1 MRRLLLYG
9 GSEQSPRDKEEASRE
24 SQALAFARFQDFL
37 SGLVSRQRA
46 LFTGSEQSPIEE
58 LLERLMTSVGEISAI
73 VLARQVLDH
82 YKELDEE
89 QQLAFFANLEA
100 NFNANEAL
108 VKVAYD
114 AYSRD
119 PSSINL
125 NKLSRATEPSR
136 LSLLRRLN
144 QTPGATHDLVAMRT
158 DLLNLLKDHPE
169 LAAVDEDFQRV
180 FRSWFGRGF
189 LQLQT
194 INWSTSAAI
203 LERIIRYEAVHAI
216 RDWDD
221 LRRRIDPPNRRCFA
235 FFHPALIDEP
245 LIFVEVAL
253 GQEIPDSIASILDS
267 QGEDADEEGEYKTAT
282 FYSISN
288 CQPGLANVSFG
299 NFLIKQV
306 VQELRSEFPGIK
318 NFVTLSPIP
327 GFNRW
332 LKSDEPEES
341 SELAQLKAE
350 VLALDRSQEAIVENE
365 AVLRRCV
372 FNYLYH
378 AKRGKHPL
386 DPVARFHLGNGASIF
401 RLHAGADLSDKGMHQ
416 SFGTMVNYLY
426 DPAQIESNHEAYAGQ
441 GKIEF
446 SSKLKSLLLKL

>member
-1 MRRLLLYG
+1 M
-9 GSEQSPRDKEEASRE
+9 
-24 SQALAFARFQDFL
+24 ALGRFQDFL

-46 LFTGSEQSPIEE
+46 LFSGSEQSPIEE
-58 LLERLMTSVGEISAI
+58 LLDKLMSSVGEISAI

-82 YKELDEE
+82 YKDLDVE
-89 QQLAFFANLEA
+89 QRLQFFANLEA

-114 AYSRD
+114 AYAKD

-136 LSLLRRLN
+136 LTLLRRLN

-158 DLLNLLKDHPE
+158 DLIGLLREHPE

-221 LRRRIDPPNRRCFA
+221 LRSRIDPPNRRCFA

-253 GQEIPDSIASILDS
+253 GHEIPGSIASILANES
-267 QGEDADEEGEYKTAT
+267 GQEEGEDDYTTAT

-288 CQPGLANVSFG
+288 CQPGLKNVSFG

-306 VQELRSEFPGIK
+306 VQELRSEFPAIK

-327 GFNRW
+327 GFARW
-332 LKSDEPEES
+332 LQSEDENEPADLTS
-341 SELAQLKAE
+341 LKAE
-350 VLALDRSQEAIVENE
+350 VLALDGTEKEVAENE
-365 AVLRRCV
+365 ALLRKCV

-386 DPVARFHLGNGASIF
+386 DPVARFHLGNGASIHQ
-401 RLHAGADLSDKGMHQ
+401 LHAGADLSEKGMQQ

-426 DPAQIESNHEAYAGQ
+426 DPAQIEKNHEAYANQ

-446 SSKLKSLLLKL
+446 GGKLKSLLLKL